1 MLKGKKIVVGVSGGI
16 AAYKACDIV
25 SRLKKLNAEI
35 DVIMTKSA
43 TEFVQP
49 QTFQALTQNPVAVE
63 MFESPK
69 YWDIEHISLA
79 QKADILLIA
88 PATANIIGKVANGL
102 ADDMLSTTI
111 MASTAKVIFAPAMNT
126 KMYENKIVQENI
138 QKLSSLGY
146 YFITPASGRLACGDV
161 GIGKLAEVD
170 TIVDYVV
177 DKALPKQDLKGVN
190 IMITAGPTVETI
202 DPVRYITNRSTGKM
216 GYAIAEAAEARGAN
230 VTLVSGPTALTPPRG
245 VKLVPTTS
253 AVSMLEAV
261 MDSFEKQDVII
272 KSAAVADYRP
282 AVAAESKIKKADGDL
297 QLTLVRNPDI
307 LMELGKIKGNRVLVG
322 FAAETDNIIAYAK
335 GKIAKKQLDF
345 IVANDVKAEG
355 AGFGTDTNIVYIIDS
370 QDAIA
375 KVDLSSKRDIA
386 HRILDKV
393 RLELENKREDK
404 QPPIH

>member
-1 MLKGKKIVVGVSGGI
+1 MLNGKKIVVGVSGGI

-88 PATANIIGKVANGL
+88 PATANIIGKVANGI

-126 KMYENKIVQENI
+126 KMYENRIVQENI
-138 QKLSSLGY
+138 EKLAALGY

-161 GIGKLAEVD
+161 GIGKLADVD
-170 TIVDYVV
+170 TIVDFVL

-190 IMITAGPTVETI
+190 LLITAGPTVETI

-230 VTLVSGPTALTPPRG
+230 VTLVSGPTALTAPKG

-261 MDSFEKQDVII
+261 MDNFEHQDVII

-282 AVAAESKIKKADGDL
+282 AIAAESKIKKTDGDL

-307 LMELGKIKGNRVLVG
+307 LMALGKMKGSRILVG
-322 FAAETDNIIAYAK
+322 FAAETDNVIEYAK
-335 GKIAKKQLDF
+335 GKISKKQLDF
-345 IVANDVKAEG
+345 IVANNVKAEG
-355 AGFGTDTNIVYIIDS
+355 AGFGTDTNIVYIIDNK
-370 QDAIA
+370 DNIT
-375 KVDLSSKRDIA
+375 KVDLSSKLEIA

-393 RLELENKREDK
+393 KMELDNKREDK